1 MRLPIETAPIRITI
15 PATMVRTI
23 REKCTAAKLD
33 FEKVVEEIHE
43 NARQAVH
50 DLWIDQIEPD
60 AESGALDHLR

>member
-1 MRLPIETAPIRITI
+1 
-15 PATMVRTI
+15 MVRTI

-50 DLWIDQIEPD
+50 DLWVDGIEHD
-60 AESGALDHLR
+60 AERGALNHLR